1 MEEERVCERG
11 YAHIV
16 GARKVGVERE
26 SGRGRGKQKSRGR
39 DRQED
44 RDRQRQRDRE
54 KQQAQ
59 GSHSLPSKAYLQA
72 QAFPSQ
78 ANSLKEST
86 TSQSCCMLRIKT

>member
-59 GSHSLPSKAYLQA
+59 GSHSLPSKAYLQL
-72 QAFPSQ
+72 
-78 ANSLKEST
+78 LKLFLVKPILLKIPPPPNRVA
-86 TSQSCCMLRIKT
+86 C